1 MITYAI
7 EGMLPGDDSW
17 HIIYTAS
24 ADLTTIEELIRTL
37 GLYRTNHPDASYRLV
52 KHEVIG

>member
-17 HIIYTAS
+17 HTIYTAS

-37 GLYRTNHPDASYRLV
+37 GLYRTNHPDAKYRLV
-52 KHEVIG
+52 KQEVIG